1 MLSLTG
7 SAAAVGI
14 TTALQFL
21 PTLLFGLVG
30 GLLADRYPKRRILL
44 ATQVGMGAL
53 AALLAVLTLTHTVEV
68 WHVFLIAFGLGM
80 VTAVDNPT
88 RQSFVNEMVGADQ
101 LRNAISINSSVFQLG
116 GLVGPAVSGVLI
128 NAVGPGYS
136 FAINAVSYIAPG
148 IALLLMRTS
157 ELNGI
162 PRAVAQTGQ
171 LRDGLR
177 YAAARPTVLWPTV
190 LAGVFGMFTANL
202 PVTLASY
209 AKSVFHSGAGGYGL
223 LSVIVAVGSLT
234 GALVSARRP
243 RATVGTLLV
252 FGGVLAVLEV
262 VAAAMPDELSFC
274 AVLLVLGAVTLL
286 LFTSANSSVQMT
298 AHDGIRGRVMGVYLL
313 VFIGSAAL
321 GGPLL
326 GSIDQHFGPRFGMLI
341 AGLVPGGVTVL
352 IAAWLAYSGA
362 RRARLCAATGFTA
375 PADLSGELADLTALD
390 EPGEGEPLAPIG

>member
-1 MLSLTG
+1 M
-7 SAAAVGI
+7 
-14 TTALQFL
+14 
-21 PTLLFGLVG
+21 
-30 GLLADRYPKRRILL
+30 
-44 ATQVGMGAL
+44 
-53 AALLAVLTLTHTVEV
+53 
-68 WHVFLIAFGLGM
+68 
-80 VTAVDNPT
+80 
-88 RQSFVNEMVGADQ
+88 
-101 LRNAISINSSVFQLG
+101 
-116 GLVGPAVSGVLI
+116 
-128 NAVGPGYS
+128 
-136 FAINAVSYIAPG
+136 
-148 IALLLMRTS
+148 
-157 ELNGI
+157 
-162 PRAVAQTGQ
+162 
-171 LRDGLR
+171 
-177 YAAARPTVLWPTV
+177 
-190 LAGVFGMFTANL
+190 
-202 PVTLASY
+202 
-209 AKSVFHSGAGGYGL
+209 
-223 LSVIVAVGSLT
+223 IVAVGSLT